1 MPSPPA
7 ALHLTLTALA
17 LLALTPDAHA
27 QELRYRW
34 VKGQTQRFEA
44 TGTDTLALNG
54 MGMAIEARYATRAR
68 FALAIDRVD
77 PTGRARGQVILE
89 AFEVKDDQGR
99 VVAGLESIPR
109 GALRSP
115 LEIDA
120 KGRFKLKEL
129 VALVIDDDGERL
141 LVTHEVS
148 PTGGSAQAQL
158 GDEKV
163 TVFAG
168 FDPKTGKLSGG
179 AKIEKVAQAKKR
191 RTVQVERDAQTVELL
206 PRQLLELLVLP
217 EGQLRPGAT
226 FEVAAGPTQIKVAV
240 EALTDQRATLRTQI
254 LTPEAESKP
263 GAAEAPSETP
273 DLSGMM
279 GGLMPGAQGG
289 AGGGGPAGVSLGA
302 GAMGGLTLDGAFT
315 SQFDRAAGMLAGLE
329 GQLTTALKQAGVQVS
344 TTSRIELKPVR

>member
-1 MPSPPA
+1 MPSPPSA
-7 ALHLTLTALA
+7 AHLTLTALT
-17 LLALTPDAHA
+17 LLSLTPEAHA

-44 TGTDTLALNG
+44 VGTDTLAMSG
-54 MGMAIEARYATRAR
+54 MGMAIEARFETRAR

-77 PTGRARGQVILE
+77 PSGLARGHVVLE
-89 AFEVKDDQGR
+89 SFEVKDDQGR

-129 VALVIDDDGERL
+129 VALVIDDDGDRL
-141 LVTHEVS
+141 LVTHKVS

-179 AKIEKVAQAKKR
+179 VKVEKLAQAKKR

-217 EGQLRPGAT
+217 EGQLTPGGT
-226 FEVAAGPTQIKVAV
+226 FEVAAGPTQVKVQV
-240 EALTDQRATLRTQI
+240 EALTDQRATLKTQI
-254 LTPEAESKP
+254 ITPKAESKP
-263 GAAEAPSETP
+263 GAAEAPSEMP

-279 GGLMPGAQGG
+279 GGLMPGAAG
-289 AGGGGPAGVSLGA
+289 AAGGGPAGVSVGA
-302 GAMGGLTLDGAFT
+302 GAMGGLALDGAFT

-329 GQLTTALKQAGVQVS
+329 GQLTTTLEQAGVAVR
-344 TTSRIELKPVR
+344 TTSRIDLKPVR

>member
-1 MPSPPA
+1 MPSPPS
-7 ALHLTLTALA
+7 ALHLTLTAFA

-27 QELRYRW
+27 QDLRYRW

-44 TGTDTLALNG
+44 RGTDTLAMSG
-54 MGMAIEARYATRAR
+54 MGIAIEARYDTHAR
-68 FALAIDRVD
+68 FALAIDRVE
-77 PTGRARGQVILE
+77 PSGLARGQVILE

-99 VVAGLESIPR
+99 VIAGLESIPR

-141 LVTHEVS
+141 LVTHKIS

-168 FDPKTGKLSGG
+168 FDPKTGKLTGG
-179 AKIEKVAQAKKR
+179 AKIEKLAQQKKR

-217 EGQLRPGAT
+217 EGQLTPGAT
-226 FEVAAGPTQIKVAV
+226 FEIAAGPTQVKVEV
-240 EALTDQRATLRTQI
+240 EALTEQRATLKTQI
-254 LTPEAESKP
+254 MTPEAESKP
-263 GAAEAPSETP
+263 AAAEAPGEMP

-279 GGLMPGAQGG
+279 GGLMPGAPG
-289 AGGGGPAGVSLGA
+289 APGPTGPAAGLGA
-302 GAMGGLTLDGAFT
+302 GAMGGLALDGAFT

-329 GQLTTALKQAGVQVS
+329 GQLTTTLKQAGVQLR
-344 TTSRIELKPVR
+344 TTSRIELKPTR